1 MKWKKEQAQELLQLG
16 IKQNAEQFLFTYI
29 DRKGNVNVPVHIDYL
44 NYRINSVKRRHK
56 HLINTSSHKLRH
68 TFSTLAYEGG
78 ATMEQISRAL
88 THSDTK
94 TTEVY
99 ANTPNI
105 VDLSTYEKFEQRLA
119 EAKNIK

>member
-56 HLINTSSHKLRH
+56 HLLNTSSHKLRH

-99 ANTPNI
+99 VNTPNI

>member
-1 MKWKKEQAQELLQLG
+1 
-16 IKQNAEQFLFTYI
+16 
-29 DRKGNVNVPVHIDYL
+29 
-44 NYRINSVKRRHK
+44 
-56 HLINTSSHKLRH
+56 
-68 TFSTLAYEGG
+68 
-78 ATMEQISRAL
+78 MEQISRAL

-99 ANTPNI
+99 VNTPNI

>member
-94 TTEVY
+94 QQK
-99 ANTPNI
+99 
-105 VDLSTYEKFEQRLA
+105 SM
-119 EAKNIK
+119 

>member
-1 MKWKKEQAQELLQLG
+1 MQSNFFSLILIE
-16 IKQNAEQFLFTYI
+16 
-29 DRKGNVNVPVHIDYL
+29 RKCECPVHIDYL

-94 TTEVY
+94 QQK
-99 ANTPNI
+99 
-105 VDLSTYEKFEQRLA
+105 SM
-119 EAKNIK
+119 